1 MTDGERDADG
11 DPAEAEDVAKEALF
25 AGIALS
31 PREWDVL
38 ALIAAGMSNKEIA
51 TQLVSKRD
59 GESLVE
65 TATVSKH
72 VSRLLQKLRP
82 LGITTRT
89 QAAVFV
95 VKHGLVERRPP
106 EE

>member
-1 MTDGERDADG
+1 MTDPERDTDG
-11 DPAEAEDVAKEALF
+11 DPAETEEAAKEVLF

-51 TQLVSKRD
+51 AQLVSKRN
-59 GESLVE
+59 GHSFVE
-65 TATVSKH
+65 TSTVSKH

-95 VKHGLVERRPP
+95 VKHGLTEKRPP
-106 EE
+106 ED